1 MRVVFFEA
9 ADSVRERCVCVC
21 VYVREYA
28 VGQMNRAQ
36 GSLAVGGSYESVVRV
51 LLFLFF
57 LSKCDSS
64 LSVDIPFAVD
74 VAVFS
79 LLFSS

>member
-1 MRVVFFEA
+1 M
-9 ADSVRERCVCVC
+9 CVC

-74 VAVFS
+74 VVVFS